1 MSLVSGDAS
10 FLVAAVNASWTRL
23 VPSPADSTIPKSAG
37 MELKIQNLG
46 AGTVYLLKR
55 THSALDAPTVA
66 LPAATEAGA
75 LADAGLVTVL
85 EHAQEI
91 ALPAP
96 FLGFPDLL
104 RCSDYYVW
112 TNDAAGGP
120 VRVWPVN

>member
-1 MSLVSGDAS
+1 MSLVSGDSS
-10 FLVAAVNASWTRL
+10 FLVAAVNASWTRM

-37 MELKIQNLG
+37 VELRIQNLG
-46 AGTVYLLKR
+46 AGTIYLLKR
-55 THSALDAPTVA
+55 THDAVDAPTVS

-75 LADAGLVTVL
+75 LADTGLVAVL
-85 EHAQEI
+85 EHAQDI
-91 ALPAP
+91 NLPAP
-96 FLGFPDLL
+96 VFAFPDLL